1 MDVHDERGD
10 DHDDDHDD
18 GRDDLDDGTRRR
30 GVSRRILISLA
41 AIGVAVV
48 IQTTLLARI
57 PVFGVAPD
65 LVMLTVIAC
74 SRGLRAD
81 PAVVLGFTAGL
92 ILDLLGSAPL
102 GLRSMVL
109 TTVAFATVRTRDRFE
124 ISIPTIGLAVWGIT
138 LGGSLLLAVVG
149 TLFGQKILSDPDV
162 VKQLLLG
169 PVYNVLLGLIV
180 LPLMTRLFGS
190 DRERESV
197 L

>member
-1 MDVHDERGD
+1 VDVHHERGHH
-10 DHDDDHDD
+10 DHHREHDFHD
-18 GRDDLDDGTRRR
+18 GRRRR
-30 GVSRRILISLA
+30 RMSRRILISLA
-41 AIGVAVV
+41 AIGVAIV
-48 IQTTLLARI
+48 IQTTLLARV

-74 SRGLRAD
+74 SRGLRAE

-124 ISIPTIGLAVWGIT
+124 ISIPTLGFAVWGIT
-138 LGGSLLLAVVG
+138 LGGSLLLAIIG
-149 TLFGQKILSDPDV
+149 TLFGQRTLSDPGV

-169 PVYNVLLGLIV
+169 PVYNVLLGLAV
-180 LPLMTRLFGS
+180 LPLITRLFGAERQ
-190 DRERESV
+190 REAV

>member
-1 MDVHDERGD
+1 M
-10 DHDDDHDD
+10 
-18 GRDDLDDGTRRR
+18 
-30 GVSRRILISLA
+30 SRRILISLT

-74 SRGLRAD
+74 SRGLRAE

-109 TTVAFATVRTRDRFE
+109 TTVAFATVRTRERFE
-124 ISIPTIGLAVWGIT
+124 ISIPTIGLAVWGLT

-149 TLFGQKILSDPDV
+149 TLFGQKTLSDPDA

-169 PVYNVLLGLIV
+169 PVYDVLLGLAV

-190 DRERESV
+190 DREREGA

>member
-1 MDVHDERGD
+1 M
-10 DHDDDHDD
+10 
-18 GRDDLDDGTRRR
+18 
-30 GVSRRILISLA
+30 SRRILISLA
-41 AIGVAVV
+41 AIGAAVV

-74 SRGLRAD
+74 SRSLRAE

-109 TTVAFATVRTRDRFE
+109 TTVAFATVRTRERFE

-149 TLFGQKILSDPDV
+149 TLFGQKTLSDPDV

-169 PVYNVLLGLIV
+169 PVYDVLLGLVV

-190 DRERESV
+190 DREREGV